1 MKESAGLLI
10 YRFKNGNLQVFLIH
24 PGGPFF
30 KSKDE
35 GSWSIPKGE
44 VDSDEG
50 PLDAAIRELREET
63 GFDAQGPFLKLTPVK
78 QSSYKTVHAWAAEGN
93 YDPALMKS
101 NDFALEWPP
110 QSGKNQY
117 FPEADKADWFTIPEA
132 RDKILKGQIPLLDE
146 LEKKV
151 TSGQ

>member
-10 YRFKNGNLQVFLIH
+10 YRFKNGTLQVFLIH

-35 GSWSIPKGE
+35 GAWSIPKGE
-44 VDSDEG
+44 VDSKEG
-50 PLDAAIRELREET
+50 PLEAAIRELKEET
-63 GFDAQGPFLKLTPVK
+63 GFDATGPFHKLNPVK

-93 YDPALMKS
+93 YDPSLMQS

-110 QSGKNQY
+110 QSGQIKY
-117 FPEADKADWFTIPEA
+117 FPEADRADWFTIPEA
-132 RDKILKGQIPLLDE
+132 REKILKGQIPLLDE
-146 LEKKV
+146 LEKIV

>member
-10 YRFKNGNLQVFLIH
+10 YRFKNAILQVFLIH
-24 PGGPFF
+24 PGGPFY

-44 VDSDEG
+44 VDSEEG
-50 PLDAAIRELREET
+50 PLDAAIRELKEET
-63 GFDAQGPFLKLTPVK
+63 GFEAQEPFLKLTPVK

-93 YDPALMKS
+93 YDPELMKS
-101 NDFALEWPP
+101 NEFALEWPP
-110 QSGKNQY
+110 QSGQIQY
-117 FPEADKADWFTIPEA
+117 FPEADRAQWFTIPEA
-132 RDKILKGQIPLLDE
+132 RTKILKGQIPLLDE

-151 TSGQ
+151 TGDQ